1 MSIPSDSPHQS
12 FLNSDTSLGIS
23 FLQRSFSENNI
34 SIRSSSEASLLLQPS
49 YSSSISSPLKTPIA
63 PAKLPTKNVKAS
75 GQVLTSTDLMK
86 KMEEAEKL
94 KEDKAKEKKEREIKR
109 LEKAKQKSIKGNE
122 MTIVSV
128 KTYLHLIAVERE
140 KTITR
145 KTLSK
150 KQPSTYVCP
159 FHFLVYMYVCVQ
171 ITCLITCFK
180 QLIVYNNDF

>member
-1 MSIPSDSPHQS
+1 MV
-12 FLNSDTSLGIS
+12 F
-23 FLQRSFSENNI
+23 FLQRSFPENNI
-34 SIRSSSEASLLLQPS
+34 SVRSSSEASLLLQPS

-63 PAKLPTKNVKAS
+63 PAKLPTKNVKAC

-94 KEDKAKEKKEREIKR
+94 KADKVKEKKEREIKQ
-109 LEKAKQKSIKGNE
+109 LEKAKQRSIKGNE
-122 MTIVSV
+122 VTIVLV

-150 KQPSTYVCP
+150 K
-159 FHFLVYMYVCVQ
+159 
-171 ITCLITCFK
+171 
-180 QLIVYNNDF
+180 